1 MKHEG
6 LGEHLREIL
15 EQTGAGVCVLEIRE
29 AWLEFWLS
37 KGPRM
42 CFGGESL
49 HVVRER
55 SVLMYPASPSGG
67 GGRCWQLAVLHGPK
81 SLHIWKALSSL
92 PSFVF
97 HYALID
103 VHLLEFPTS
112 KKPSEPIEKKK
123 VGFGELPDMW
133 GLPLIAFLRQQWG
146 KSPLSGSSITLR
158 FCPQW
163 W

>member
-42 CFGGESL
+42 CFRGESL

-55 SVLMYPASPSGG
+55 SVLMYPASLGEG
-67 GGRCWQLAVLHGPK
+67 GGRCWQLAVLHCPR

-103 VHLLEFPTS
+103 VHLPEFPTS

-123 VGFGELPDMW
+123 SWFWGTSRHVG
-133 GLPLIAFLRQQWG
+133 IAIDCFLTATMRQISTVW
-146 KSPLSGSSITLR
+146 
-158 FCPQW
+158 
-163 W
+163 